1 MSKFDEWY
9 DVTAETI
16 HHSDGQDFARA
27 AWNKQQEVI
36 DKQQALLE
44 KAIAR
49 LEGYPC
55 DMSCYVTQDEL
66 DSAKRMKESMIRIL
80 KEEMG

>member
-1 MSKFDEWY
+1 MSKFDEWFSSNFKWWDY
-9 DVTAETI
+9 PEVNAFPSLKEGAE
-16 HHSDGQDFARA
+16 A
-27 AWNKQQEVI
+27 AWDEQQE
-36 DKQQALLE
+36 LLE

-66 DSAKRMKESMIRIL
+66 DSAKRMKETMIRIL
-80 KEEMG
+80 KEEMS